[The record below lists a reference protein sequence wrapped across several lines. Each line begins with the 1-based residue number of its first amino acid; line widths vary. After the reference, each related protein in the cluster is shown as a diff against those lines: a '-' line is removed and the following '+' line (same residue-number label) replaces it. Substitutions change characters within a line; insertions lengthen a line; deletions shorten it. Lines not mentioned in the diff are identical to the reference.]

1 MSGTHGWLDMLKVKA
16 SIGSQGNDKIGDY
29 RYVDTYRL
37 ASSNG
42 EMSVAFLEKGNPN
55 ITWETNT
62 NFNAGIE
69 FGVLQNLSLIHI

>member
-42 EMSVAFLEKGNPN
+42 EMSVAFLEKGNPQHHL
-55 ITWETNT
+55 
-62 NFNAGIE
+62 GDQYQ
-69 FGVLQNLSLIHI
+69 LQRRYRIRRAPEPHIG